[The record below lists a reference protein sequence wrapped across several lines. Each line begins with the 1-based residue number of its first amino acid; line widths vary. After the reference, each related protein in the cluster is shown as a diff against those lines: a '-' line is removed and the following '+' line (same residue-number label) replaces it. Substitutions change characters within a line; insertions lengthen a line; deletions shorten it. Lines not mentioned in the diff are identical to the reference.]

1 MQYGISLGTVY
12 GLEDF
17 AGPRCSQK
25 ILIKRYIQK
34 ADPTPKITKKHS
46 LFKLRKSN
54 SENSLSLRSNNNINP
69 QSA

>member
-1 MQYGISLGTVY
+1 MQYGISLGTVF

-17 AGPRCSQK
+17 AGPLLPK

-34 ADPTPKITKKHS
+34 ADPTRKITKKRS